1 MNCTLLKQ
9 AIATIHIG
17 KNVDFTASGFSE
29 IFGSHSIIDEDSSLL
44 VNDAMLLGK

>member
-9 AIATIHIG
+9 TTATIYIG
-17 KNVDFTASGFSE
+17 KNTDLTASRFSK
-29 IFGSHSIIDEDSSLL
+29 IFGSHGIIDEDSNLL